1 MTDTAPLDRVLGLL
15 RAIESGAGSAALEP
29 FLAEDYVLTEA
40 PHLLDPAGSTRTRDQ
55 VLASADRSGEVVT
68 GQRFDVRRTTCEEDR
83 VVVEAEWSAVL
94 QLDLPLWDKGETIR
108 ARTASVFELRDGL
121 VVSQHSYDCYYTPE

>member
-1 MTDTAPLDRVLGLL
+1 MTDAAPLDRVLGLL

-55 VLASADRSGEVVT
+55 VLAAADRSGEVVT
-68 GQRFDVRRTTCEEDR
+68 GQHFDVRRTTCQENR

-94 QLDLPLWDKGETIR
+94 QLDLPLWDK
-108 ARTASVFELRDGL
+108 
-121 VVSQHSYDCYYTPE
+121 